1 MKEQALVSIILPV
14 YNGEKH
20 LREAID
26 SILNQTFTNLE
37 LIIVDDAS
45 TDSTPLIIRSYADTR
60 IKYYKNENNLRVVQT
75 LNKAIDIA
83 NGEYVARMDAD
94 DIAKPERI
102 ARQIAYL
109 QANPQVAVVDCI
121 MEYIDENSQP
131 LGRNNN
137 NITSADDIR
146 RHLLRHNCLGHSSI
160 MTRKHVYAQ
169 YKYRQ
174 IDYEDYDL
182 WLRLLNDGLTIHKIP
197 EPLLQYRIHSASIT
211 GAAQINNTHFY
222 KLAKSMYYY
231 YSRLSLQDKLKPM
244 NMIVL
249 YNAIMAYALWQWKK
263 LKR

>member
-1 MKEQALVSIILPV
+1 M

-26 SILNQTFTNLE
+26 SILNQTYANLE

-45 TDSTPLIIRSYADTR
+45 TDGTQKIIHSYTDSR
-60 IKYYKNENNLRVVQT
+60 IKYHRNENNLRIVQS
-75 LNKAIDIA
+75 LNKGIEIA
-83 NGEYVARMDAD
+83 NGEYIARMDAD
-94 DIAKPERI
+94 DVAKPERI
-102 ARQIAYL
+102 AKQVAYL
-109 QANPQVAVVDCI
+109 QANPHVAVADSI
-121 MEYIDENSQP
+121 MEYIDENSLP

-137 NITSADDIR
+137 NITDAEDIK
-146 RHLLRHNCLGHSSI
+146 RHMRKHNCLGHSSI
-160 MTRKHVYAQ
+160 MTRKQVYAQ

-197 EPLLQYRIHSASIT
+197 EPLLQYRIHTASIT

-231 YSRLSLQDKLKPM
+231 YSRLPMLHKIKPL
-244 NMIVL
+244 NITIL
-249 YNAIMAYALWQWKK
+249 YNAINAYVLWYWKK